1 MFGHI
6 IKGIV
11 VLPPHASTIE
21 RERERRQKNMF
32 DSLLSLSFFL
42 ELSFSLSQSSLSLL
56 SISLPT
62 ISSLFLSLLTL
73 SLLYSL
79 LFSLFHSLSY
89 SRLSYSLSLTLTPTI
104 FPTLFPLSLHSLH
117 RILSSL
123 ALSPISLS
131 FSYAHSYSVYLL
143 FRLSLAIYPTFSYS
157 LSLPPDL
164 SPTLSLILS
173 LLLSTLSSIS
183 LSPFS
188 YSLPSLS
195 LCVSLLWVSVGVILQ
210 SAILY
215 IPFIHVIKTMKDYA
229 VV

>member
-1 MFGHI
+1 MFEHI

-42 ELSFSLSQSSLSLL
+42 ELSFSVLSFSSLYLSPHYLFSL
-56 SISLPT
+56 SISPY
-62 ISSLFLSLLTL
+62 

-79 LFSLFHSLSY
+79 LFSLSHSLSY

-157 LSLPPDL
+157 LSLPSDL

-215 IPFIHVIKTMKDYA
+215 IPFIHVIKTIKDYA